1 MNTTS
6 QRRASALV
14 VGFVALALAAPAP
27 GEVLLRPTP
36 GGALLLDLADGTEL
50 SWFQFISGAN
60 FAQTTSADAFLV
72 DRGMPA
78 FDGEPRRL
86 HIPARSADGGM
97 IELTES
103 LRLDDAEPELLHFEY
118 EFASDRP
125 TVLNT
130 AGTGLGLPVA
140 EFATATVGGP
150 AGRTAVLPVDRPE
163 VSTLLRAGG
172 TQLECALG
180 APRGWGLIL
189 DRPTTL
195 DLMDLRSWGVQ
206 FYRASVVA
214 LGPGTDLPLNPDQP
228 AAISGRLQLAEPIR
242 VTDVDLPEPG
252 PPPLGEWAMRAAATY
267 LAFENAGQSLVR
279 VSNVVRT
286 NDARIVP
293 VPARESPD
301 DETVIGEVTVANNLR
316 LENWNIA
323 TPVFGATQLDVEAT
337 ILNTA
342 GGLRGYGVAID
353 VSPELGAAMAV
364 FLREPE
370 PMVLLPANAE
380 PGHIARA
387 RCAGVELRDVQGR
400 TLFSATGD
408 DDGYWSLHRTA
419 DGLRLMLWITGGDT
433 AADQLQSPPAGST
446 FSATVELVVDDAG

>member
-1 MNTTS
+1 M
-6 QRRASALV
+6 
-14 VGFVALALAAPAP
+14 ALAAPSP
-27 GEVLLRPTP
+27 GEVLLRPSA
-36 GGALLLDLADGTEL
+36 GGALWLDLADGTEL
-50 SWFQFISGAN
+50 YWFQYIGGAG
-60 FAQTTSADAFLV
+60 FAQTTSADAFLI

-97 IELTES
+97 IEVTES

-118 EFASDRP
+118 EFASDHP

-130 AGTGLGLPVA
+130 AGASLGLPVA
-140 EFATATVGGP
+140 EFAAATVGGP

-189 DRPTTL
+189 NQPSTL
-195 DLMDLRSWGVQ
+195 DVMDLRSWGVQ

-214 LGPGTDLPLNPDQP
+214 LGPGRDLPLNPDEP
-228 AAISGRLQLAEPIR
+228 AAISGRLRLAEPIR
-242 VTDVDLPEPG
+242 VTDLELPVPA
-252 PPPLGEWAMRAAATY
+252 PPPAGEWAMRAAATY
-267 LAFENAGQSLVR
+267 LAFENAGQALVR

-286 NDARIVP
+286 NDSRIVP
-293 VPARESPD
+293 VPAREAPN
-301 DETVIGEVTVANNLR
+301 DETVVGEVTVANNLR
-316 LENWNIA
+316 LESWNIA
-323 TPVFGATQLDVEAT
+323 TPVFGATQLDVETT

-353 VSPELGAAMAV
+353 LSPELGAAMAV

-370 PMVLLPANAE
+370 PKVLLPAEAE

-387 RCAGVELRDVQGR
+387 HCAGVELRDVDGSVV
-400 TLFSATGD
+400 FSATGD

-419 DGLRLMLWITGGDT
+419 DGLRLILWITGGDT
-433 AADQLQSPPAGST
+433 AADQLQTPPAGTTLSG
-446 FSATVELVVDDAG
+446 TVELVVDDAG